1 MSIWLLGSKARGEAP
16 GPESDVDLLVLVRDA
31 DWRRRGEI
39 QVVAWEAV
47 DATGANEGRFSVL
60 VDTPEWLRGRR
71 EIRSFFIQRPQ
82 VAVVHHDHL
91 VGGRVFC
98 SASDRGATA
107 RSLGRPAVG
116 ATTERSNVGVGY
128 ESYPPGSAARGERF
142 HVFVT
147 RTHAARSRGTT

>member
-1 MSIWLLGSKARGEAP
+1 LVSIWLLGSKARGEAP

-91 VGGRVFC
+91 VGGAGVLLRERP
-98 SASDRGATA
+98 RGNRQVAGPP
-107 RSLGRPAVG
+107 SGG
-116 ATTERSNVGVGY
+116 GY
-128 ESYPPGSAARGERF
+128 D
-142 HVFVT
+142 
-147 RTHAARSRGTT
+147 